1 MTLTA
6 QGSVQDTDGTGFTA
20 SFYINGGIYQY
31 VGTFAQGETVPAFS
45 SINAKMDYSG
55 ITILHGDKSFTG
67 YIGPDTFSLS
77 ISGSTSVSGSLSD
90 PISVSLQVDGTGEWS
105 KK

>member
-6 QGSVQDTDGTGFTA
+6 SGSVQNTDGTGFTA
-20 SFYINGGIYQY
+20 SFYIDGKVHSY

-45 SINAKMDYSG
+45 SIDAKMDYSG

-67 YIGPDTFSLS
+67 YIGPDTLSLS
-77 ISGSTSVSGSLSD
+77 IAGSTAVSGSLSD
-90 PISVSLQVDGTGEWS
+90 SISVSIQVNGTGEWS
-105 KK
+105 K